1 MWPITGTGNA
11 RNASD
16 SLSANELLP
25 LPDGWTA
32 MPMLGS
38 ESTGNEPPLIWL
50 PVHYRSVGLIA
61 IAASAA
67 HLWQYALGLH
77 ADVRARAR

>member
-1 MWPITGTGNA
+1 
-11 RNASD
+11 
-16 SLSANELLP
+16 
-25 LPDGWTA
+25 
-32 MPMLGS
+32 MLGS